1 MDREICIFVSKTDLV
16 STINYNYKLFTELK
30 ERFNKITII
39 NFIKIQKKKTKL
51 KVNNFDNL
59 GLKTFIPINNNEFI
73 EFIKFKK
80 IFAIDCLGKDFS
92 FFNIRRL
99 INKPNIHLILVI
111 NTGAISNESLTLSR
125 LNFLNDFKN
134 KIVRKIYRLLV
145 FIKFFPSIDLY
156 FDTRKD
162 IIDNINSKIKKLSA
176 TQLKFKIFN
185 FLYFKKCFRINC
197 KSYDNYLLLDKKTK
211 NKKIIFLDGNFRHPD
226 IEKRNGL
233 ISESVQKTYF
243 NNLEKVFREFEKKFN
258 LPVDICLHPS
268 SDQSIYEKF
277 FKNRNVIKNRT
288 HHEIVNSEIVLFHE
302 SSSVTDAIVQKKKIV
317 SLETRLLGNYYFQ
330 RIINY
335 KKLLNLF
342 SINIDETFK
351 INQNDLLQSFN
362 KSLIKFEKYINN
374 FIKSD
379 NILSYKKISK
389 ILNKYVEQK

>member
-162 IIDNINSKIKKLSA
+162 IIDNINSK
-176 TQLKFKIFN
+176 
-185 FLYFKKCFRINC
+185 
-197 KSYDNYLLLDKKTK
+197 
-211 NKKIIFLDGNFRHPD
+211 NKKIISN
-226 IEKRNGL
+226 
-233 ISESVQKTYF
+233 
-243 NNLEKVFREFEKKFN
+243 
-258 LPVDICLHPS
+258 
-268 SDQSIYEKF
+268 SI
-277 FKNRNVIKNRT
+277 
-288 HHEIVNSEIVLFHE
+288 
-302 SSSVTDAIVQKKKIV
+302 KI
-317 SLETRLLGNYYFQ
+317 
-330 RIINY
+330 
-335 KKLLNLF
+335 
-342 SINIDETFK
+342 
-351 INQNDLLQSFN
+351 
-362 KSLIKFEKYINN
+362 
-374 FIKSD
+374 
-379 NILSYKKISK
+379 
-389 ILNKYVEQK
+389 